1 MAQINLRES
10 LNEIDKHNDCKYNL
24 LHLYEGASLS
34 VDKKKE
40 LAKMIANKATAKK
53 VYNFLSESVDC
64 KDCDLEE
71 GKKLRHPAID
81 KVVAKLNAPIDD
93 DVESLFRF
101 KVVDYPDHI
110 ELYDANEQY
119 NIDYDDEAFYLAV
132 DAADEFGF
140 EKPKYDESS
149 VTKSIRDAV
158 KKDFGKDAYP
168 EWQDSV
174 RMVIYPDFNE
184 SIDESSDDDFDTRWE
199 KKFGTDSGTVMSVE
213 DFNEFMEEVINF
225 E

>member
-24 LHLYEGASLS
+24 LHLYEGTSLS
-34 VDKKKE
+34 VEQKKE
-40 LAKMIANKATAKK
+40 LATMIAKKATAKK
-53 VYNFLSESVDC
+53 ICNFLSESVDC

-81 KVVAKLNAPIDD
+81 KVIAKLNAPIDD

-110 ELYDANEQY
+110 EIYDANEQY
-119 NIDYDDEAFYLAV
+119 NIDYDDESYYLAV

-184 SIDESSDDDFDTRWE
+184 SINESSDDDFDARWE

>member
-10 LNEIDKHNDCKYNL
+10 LNELDKRNDCKYNL
-24 LHLYEGASLS
+24 LTLYEGTSLS
-34 VDKKKE
+34 IEQKKE
-40 LAKMIANKATAKK
+40 LAKLLANKSPAKK
-53 VYNFLSESVDC
+53 VYNFLSESVEC
-64 KDCDLEE
+64 KKCDLEE
-71 GKKLRHPAID
+71 AKTLKHPNID
-81 KVVAKLNAPIDD
+81 KLVQKLNADD
-93 DVESLFRF
+93 GDLESLFKF

-184 SIDESSDDDFDTRWE
+184 GINESSDDDFDARWE